1 MKHIKNSFITSNIQQ
16 TNPIKIHNYSN
27 YLEESI
33 IGKLYVYTAI
43 PITLL
48 KKNIICLLLISN
60 ISNSWWLWDWIYLEE
75 GQEKAV
81 SQMYTIINKLIQLK
95 IIKFPEK

>member
-48 KKNIICLLLISN
+48 KKFWN
-60 ISNSWWLWDWIYLEE
+60 
-75 GQEKAV
+75 
-81 SQMYTIINKLIQLK
+81 
-95 IIKFPEK
+95 

>member
-1 MKHIKNSFITSNIQQ
+1 MKHIKNSFITLLLQNIQQ

-60 ISNSWWLWDWIYLEE
+60 ISNS
-75 GQEKAV
+75 
-81 SQMYTIINKLIQLK
+81 
-95 IIKFPEK
+95 